1 MLWSYIL
8 AGLGVLSIYL
18 TGKKLKAGWLVGL
31 ANSGLWI
38 VYGLLTQQYGFLV
51 SAIVFIYVQYK
62 NYVAWA
68 KEERE

>member
-1 MLWSYIL
+1 M

-18 TGKKLKAGWLVGL
+18 TGKKLKSGWLVGL

-51 SAIVFIYVQYK
+51 SAIVFIYVQYR
-62 NYVAWA
+62 NYAAWA
-68 KEERE
+68 KEERQ

>member
-18 TGKKLKAGWLVGL
+18 TGKKLKSGWLVGL

-51 SAIVFIYVQYK
+51 SAIVFIYVQYR
-62 NYVAWA
+62 NYAAWA
-68 KEERE
+68 KEERQ

>member
-18 TGKKLKAGWLVGL
+18 TGKKLKSGWLVGL

-38 VYGLLTQQYGFLV
+38 LYGLLTQQYGFLV

-62 NYVAWA
+62 NYVAWS

>member
-18 TGKKLKAGWLVGL
+18 TGKKLKSGWLVGL

-51 SAIVFIYVQYK
+51 SAIVFIYVQYR
-62 NYVAWA
+62 NYAAWA